1 MNMIVK
7 KRHMAAGNAG
17 NRPARRVAEEAVR
30 TLIRWA
36 GDDPDREGLIGTP
49 DRVVRAYEEF
59 FAGYNDDPQ
68 EILLRTFEEIEG
80 YDEMV
85 VLRDIR
91 IESHCEHHMVPIIG
105 QIGRAHV

>member
-49 DRVVRAYEEF
+49 DRSGGSSGRSSRAT
-59 FAGYNDDPQ
+59 ATP
-68 EILLRTFEEIEG
+68 R
-80 YDEMV
+80 
-85 VLRDIR
+85 
-91 IESHCEHHMVPIIG
+91 S
-105 QIGRAHV
+105 